1 MMRYAKLL
9 TAIAVAALAL
19 PPSASLAQQRG
30 RQQIPPGGPTF
41 PSGRVLRDLLPDLVI
56 IAIQTT
62 TPGILKCVAP
72 LRGQV
77 TIRVTVKNQGTL
89 AAVMPP
95 TMPTLGRYW
104 VGVWDPNTFPG
115 VMAVAAGA
123 PPQLN
128 PLEVK
133 PFDVSLIV
141 RQTTS
146 TAHGLHYLIAAK
158 ADPAN
163 LILESNEDNNSQPSF
178 HLFESKTPVCQ

>member
-9 TAIAVAALAL
+9 TAIVVAALAL
-19 PPSASLAQQRG
+19 PPPPSLAQQRG

-115 VMAVAAGA
+115 VMAIAAGA
-123 PPQLN
+123 PSQLN

>member
-9 TAIAVAALAL
+9 TAIVVAALAL
-19 PPSASLAQQRG
+19 LPPPSLAQQRG

-104 VGVWDPNTFPG
+104 VGVWDPNTFPAL
-115 VMAVAAGA
+115 MAVAAGA
-123 PPQLN
+123 PSQLN

-141 RQTTS
+141 IQTTS

>member
-1 MMRYAKLL
+1 MTRSTLL
-9 TAIAVAALAL
+9 TVIVAAALAL
-19 PPSASLAQQRG
+19 PPAASLAQQRG
-30 RQQIPPGGPTF
+30 RQQSPPGGPTF

-62 TPGILKCVAP
+62 TPGILKCVGP
-72 LRGQV
+72 VRGQV
-77 TIRVTVKNQGTL
+77 TIRVSVKNQGTL

-115 VMAVAAGA
+115 VMAIAAGA
-123 PPQLN
+123 PSQLN

-141 RQTTS
+141 RQSFTA
-146 TAHGLHYLIAAK
+146 AHGLHYLVGAK

-163 LILESNEDNNSQPSF
+163 LILESNEDNNASPSF
-178 HLFESKTPVCQ
+178 HLFESKTPLCQ

>member
-1 MMRYAKLL
+1 MTRSGTLL
-9 TAIAVAALAL
+9 TVIVVAALAL

-62 TPGILKCVAP
+62 TPGILKCVGP
-72 LRGQV
+72 VRGQV
-77 TIRVTVKNQGTL
+77 TIRVSVKNQGTL

-115 VMAVAAGA
+115 VMAIAAGA
-123 PPQLN
+123 PSQLS

-133 PFDVSLIV
+133 LFDVSLIV
-141 RQTTS
+141 RQSFTA
-146 TAHGLHYLIAAK
+146 AHGLHYLVAAK

-178 HLFESKTPVCQ
+178 HLFESKTPLCQ

>member
-9 TAIAVAALAL
+9 TAIVVAALAL
-19 PPSASLAQQRG
+19 PPSPSLAQQRG

-41 PSGRVLRDLLPDLVI
+41 PSGRVLRDLLPDLVVV
-56 IAIQTT
+56 AIQTT

-123 PPQLN
+123 PSQLN

-141 RQTTS
+141 RQS
-146 TAHGLHYLIAAK
+146 FDAAHGLHYLIGAK

-163 LILESNEDNNSQPSF
+163 LISESNEDNNSQPSF

>member
-1 MMRYAKLL
+1 MTRSGSVLL
-9 TAIAVAALAL
+9 VLVVAAPALAR
-19 PPSASLAQQRG
+19 SASLAQPRG

-62 TPGILKCVAP
+62 TPGILKCVGP
-72 LRGQV
+72 VRGQV
-77 TIRVTVKNQGTL
+77 TIRVSVKNQGTL

-115 VMAVAAGA
+115 VMAIAAGA
-123 PPQLN
+123 PSQLS

-133 PFDVSLIV
+133 LFDVSLIV
-141 RQTTS
+141 RQSFTA
-146 TAHGLHYLIAAK
+146 AHGLHYLVAAK

-178 HLFESKTPVCQ
+178 HLFESKTPLCQ

>member
-1 MMRYAKLL
+1 
-9 TAIAVAALAL
+9 
-19 PPSASLAQQRG
+19 
-30 RQQIPPGGPTF
+30 
-41 PSGRVLRDLLPDLVI
+41 LRDLLPDLVVV
-56 IAIQTT
+56 AIQTT

-133 PFDVSLIV
+133 PFDVPLIV

-146 TAHGLHYLIAAK
+146 TAHGLHYLVGAK

>member
-9 TAIAVAALAL
+9 TAIVVAALAL
-19 PPSASLAQQRG
+19 PPPPSLAQQRG

-77 TIRVTVKNQGTL
+77 TIRVTVQGTL

-115 VMAVAAGA
+115 VMAIAAGA
-123 PPQLN
+123 PSQLN
-128 PLEVK
+128 LLEVK
-133 PFDVSLIV
+133 PFDVSLNV